1 MASNVYFDPNFDIEA
16 VKIVPG
22 EYCATSGSKLIVT
35 VLGSCVA
42 ACISDCRNG
51 IGGMNHFMLPNIPDR
66 GKPTMAFAHSGIVAM
81 ENLINQLLLMGAQRQ
96 NLEAKVFGGGNIL
109 NCFNTANAGASS
121 SKFLH
126 EYLAAEKIPIVGKDV
141 LDIYPR
147 KVYFFPD
154 TGRALVKKLRK
165 LHNETII
172 QREHEY
178 AIRLGLLGGEVSG
191 NGSGKAN

>member
-22 EYCATSGSKLIVT
+22 EYCATCGAKLIVT

-51 IGGMNHFMLPNIPDR
+51 IGGMNHFMLPNVNDPV
-66 GKPTMAFAHSGIVAM
+66 KPNRVFTHSGIVAM

-109 NCFNTANAGASS
+109 NVFNAANAGASS

-126 EYLAAEKIPIVGKDV
+126 EYLAAEKIPIVAKDV